1 MFVEIN
7 PSNIDIRL
15 IRQAVEILR
24 NGGVIVFPTDTVYA
38 LGCDLMSKKG
48 LDTLSRVKGQKKAK
62 TSFSIICADL
72 SDLSNYVKQID
83 RSTFK
88 LIKHCLPG
96 PFTFILKATNDVSR
110 LFDGN
115 KKEIG
120 IRIPNNAIALE
131 IVKELGNP
139 IAATSLHND
148 DDELLDYFVDPYA
161 IYEKYD
167 DTVDMIID
175 GGMGN
180 LEASTII
187 DCTDV
192 EPIIVRQGIGILP

>member
-1 MFVEIN
+1 
-7 PSNIDIRL
+7 
-15 IRQAVEILR
+15 
-24 NGGVIVFPTDTVYA
+24 
-38 LGCDLMSKKG
+38 
-48 LDTLSRVKGQKKAK
+48 
-62 TSFSIICADL
+62 
-72 SDLSNYVKQID
+72 
-83 RSTFK
+83 